1 MGSRGQFQPIAIIL
15 YFKCFFH
22 TIALSTNSWVNNGAV
37 VLLFVCFFNMKAMSS
52 LKQRNKVRLKH

>member
-37 VLLFVCFFNMKAMSS
+37 VLLFVCLFFQHESNELFEAEE
-52 LKQRNKVRLKH
+52 